1 MKKKKID
8 WDIAIEAFVF
18 IIALISVIFM
28 SLSVN
33 SNQTETE
40 PNMEVTE
47 DTRPYVIE
55 DEVVLTADTELSVVG
70 KQISIHDYTDAEL
83 QEQEYFDSLEMLAI
97 CVEAEA
103 GNQDLMGK
111 RLVVDVIL
119 NRVDSDEFPNDI
131 ESVITQPYQFSSYSD
146 GHMDAV
152 YEPSEE
158 TFRAVQMELENR
170 TDDKILFFTEGKYN
184 PYCTPAY
191 QHGDHYFGY

>member
-8 WDIAIEAFVF
+8 LDIAIEAFVF

-33 SNQTETE
+33 RKQTETE

-55 DEVVLTADTELSVVG
+55 DEVVLTADTELSVVD
-70 KQISIHDYTDAEL
+70 KQISIHEYTDAEL
-83 QEQEYFDSLEMLAI
+83 QEQEYFDSLELLAI

-103 GNQDLMGK
+103 GNQDFMGK

-119 NRVDSDEFPNDI
+119 NRVDSDQFPNDI
-131 ESVITQPYQFSSYSD
+131 VSVITQPNQFSSYSD
-146 GHMDAV
+146 GHMERI

-158 TFRAVQMELENR
+158 TFEAVKRELNMR
-170 TDDKILFFTEGKYN
+170 TDSQILFFTEGKYN
-184 PYCTPAY
+184 PYCIPAY
-191 QHGDHYFGY
+191 KHGDHYF

>member
-1 MKKKKID
+1 MNKHNGEKLMWIV
-8 WDIAIEAFVF
+8 WLVIWVALFSLVAI
-18 IIALISVIFM
+18 LILRNREKNESDPILEIV
-28 SLSVN
+28 
-33 SNQTETE
+33 
-40 PNMEVTE
+40 E
-47 DTRPYVIE
+47 DG
-55 DEVVLTADTELSVVG
+55 VVLTADSELSVQP
-70 KQISIHDYTDAEL
+70 KKMIIHQYTEAEL

-119 NRVDSDEFPNDI
+119 NRVDSDKFPDDI
-131 ESVITQPYQFSSYSD
+131 LSVISQTNQFSSYSD
-146 GHMDAV
+146 GHMDRI

-158 TFRAVQMELENR
+158 TFKAVRMELENR
-170 TDDKILFFTEGKYN
+170 TDDKILFFTEGDYN